1 MAEWQPWTPTW
12 PLACPICLDSFQ
24 DPVLLNC
31 GHNFCQA
38 CITQLWEGLEEN
50 FSCPKCGKRFQERHV
65 HPNPLLGKALERARQ
80 LGWGAEG
87 SMCQKHKEMLKL
99 YCREDQALICV
110 VCDRSKEH
118 RAHTVVPLE
127 EAAQEYKVT
136 ASNTGH
142 LEQSSGAGRGEA
154 SMDGREVGC
163 PRLRI
168 PTCPLSPCPPQSHT
182 KAEKQRVVSTFQQ
195 LYRLLQEKERLLLK
209 GLGNVAQGVTQL
221 QQENISRG
229 LLCWLWTGSDWHEGC
244 YAVLGLALKGRGWLF
259 CIYERK
265 GGCDA
270 VYGLALKGKGAVVL
284 YVDLLRF
291 SPALPEILTLDAASA
306 HPGLVVSPDRH
317 SVFFPASCILGSE
330 GFSSGRH
337 RWEVEVGGEDGW
349 AVGVARESVRRR
361 RGPMKLQPQHGVWAV
376 ELGRYQLLPLS
387 LWSPKAAPSQR
398 PHRIRVCLD
407 YEGGRV
413 SFYDAE
419 NLTPLFT
426 FTASFTET
434 LYPFFWLWAPG
445 ARITLCP

>member
-1 MAEWQPWTPTW
+1 MHTVPLIQSPSGTCLFVSRRYEKMLLPELASAPTAE
-12 PLACPICLDSFQ
+12 
-24 DPVLLNC
+24 
-31 GHNFCQA
+31 
-38 CITQLWEGLEEN
+38 LEE
-50 FSCPKCGKRFQERHV
+50 SIRHHARKRR
-65 HPNPLLGKALERARQ
+65 ALQ
-80 LGWGAEG
+80 
-87 SMCQKHKEMLKL
+87 
-99 YCREDQALICV
+99 
-110 VCDRSKEH
+110 
-118 RAHTVVPLE
+118 
-127 EAAQEYKVT
+127 
-136 ASNTGH
+136 
-142 LEQSSGAGRGEA
+142 
-154 SMDGREVGC
+154 DGMWE
-163 PRLRI
+163 
-168 PTCPLSPCPPQSHT
+168 
-182 KAEKQRVVSTFQQ
+182 
-195 LYRLLQEKERLLLK
+195 
-209 GLGNVAQGVTQL
+209 
-221 QQENISRG
+221 SR
-229 LLCWLWTGSDWHEGC
+229 
-244 YAVLGLALKGRGWLF
+244 
-259 CIYERK
+259 
-265 GGCDA
+265 
-270 VYGLALKGKGAVVL
+270 
-284 YVDLLRF
+284 
-291 SPALPEILTLDAASA
+291 EILTLDAASA

-317 SVFFPASCILGSE
+317 SVWHGNSWGCPPSDRRRFFPASCILGSE